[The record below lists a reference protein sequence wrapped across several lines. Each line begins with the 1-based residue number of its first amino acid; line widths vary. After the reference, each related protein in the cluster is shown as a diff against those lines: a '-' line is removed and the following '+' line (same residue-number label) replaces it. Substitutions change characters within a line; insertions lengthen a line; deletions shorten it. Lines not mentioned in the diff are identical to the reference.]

1 MTIKKYEP
9 LNLYTNFKKSAERYP
24 EMPIHFDEE
33 LVTFPELGLHTT
45 YKKCEEAIIQKA
57 AHLHKFGV
65 RKEEKVIVYKSAKF
79 DSYILAVAISY
90 IGAVPIM
97 VSPHLPASTIDIFVN
112 RLDQPWLLFDSET
125 SDKSHQLNNLPDSRL
140 INAEQL
146 FKAPLDGYTC
156 EQEELPKD
164 MIAYM
169 THTSGT
175 TGVPKLIAHSAN

>member
-90 IGAVPIM
+90 IGAVPI
-97 VSPHLPASTIDIFVN
+97 
-112 RLDQPWLLFDSET
+112 
-125 SDKSHQLNNLPDSRL
+125 
-140 INAEQL
+140 
-146 FKAPLDGYTC
+146 
-156 EQEELPKD
+156 
-164 MIAYM
+164 
-169 THTSGT
+169 
-175 TGVPKLIAHSAN
+175 